1 MPDSY
6 SLMPLAEQVGG
17 FLLGMSAIM
26 IPLLCVILL

>member
-1 MPDSY
+1 MSDSY

-17 FLLGMSAIM
+17 FLLGVCSVT